1 MRFPKMCPWT
11 RGFPA
16 GVLILA
22 AVLALRSVGAA
33 SPGLKTGDPLP
44 ALESFDLV
52 GALPATAGKVVLID
66 FWASWCG
73 PCKKSFPELEAI
85 HAAGREQG
93 LVVLGVCVDRK
104 AADMEAFLK
113 AQKVSFPIVYDAAQK
128 FVRAAGIS
136 AMPTSLVV
144 DRKGVVRG
152 VHVGF
157 RGAETVEALRTEI
170 RSLLEEKP

>member
-1 MRFPKMCPWT
+1 MKRF
-11 RGFPA
+11 RFNA
-16 GVLILA
+16 FR
-22 AVLALRSVGAA
+22 AVVFALALAC
-33 SPGLKTGDPLP
+33 GL
-44 ALESFDLV
+44 S
-52 GALPATAGKVVLID
+52 ATAHALDKGDKAVDFTLPGRQGTVKLSDKAGSVIYLD

-85 HAAGREQG
+85 HAACREQG

-113 AQKVSFPIVYDAAQK
+113 AQKVSFPIVHDAAQK

-136 AMPTSLVV
+136 AMPTSLIV
-144 DRKGVVRG
+144 DRKGVLRG

-157 RGAETVEALRTEI
+157 RGAETVAALRTEI